1 MIEIKSLTKIFG
13 DKIIFDNTSFSLPS
27 KGLFILDSDNGSGK
41 TTLLKI
47 LIGRESTQNGEIL
60 FNGKIVENLACYC
73 TYLDQKFNFVSFL
86 TLKDNYNLKSFI
98 YKGRNAQID
107 EKNLAFIK
115 RRRPS
120 KLSEGEKIL
129 LLLEKAFNEPEPI
142 ILLDEVTSHLDDENT
157 KIVLDKIIEISKSK
171 LVLLATHDFR
181 IDSHGINKLTI
192 VNKKI
197 IVENVNFELVNT
209 GDSVHIKHIENRKKP
224 LNLRL
229 FFKYLLAKPALTLLF
244 LATTIFL
251 NITFSSFIYSYSFDP
266 SIVLNDFNLS
276 FLNTGIESKTQSYK
290 FNGSDINLESSGS
303 LNSEEVLKIN
313 EIFPNAVL
321 AWDDLIFDNS
331 DEDYLKLNQ
340 KIYNSLLRKGNYNN
354 FYYASN
360 KIYYINDG
368 FSFILDYKI
377 DNNILGIQIDYDY
390 FLSCLERKC
399 IGTNSI
405 IFESE
410 LNSIN
415 DKASVF
421 TDEKVTFTD
430 SSVYEKENGISI
442 TMCEDEI
449 IVGEKYKPFNGER
462 LNAFNLGEF
471 NLYGDRNNYFDLEET
486 FPSGIKVRYDKSISS
501 RLHDN
506 EVLALPETFDK
517 LLSTINFK
525 RNCQAIGTYDT
536 SKLISYIVFGNDTTP
551 LNAFTFVFCPRNDS
565 TILSTPNRNV
575 EMYYDFL
582 YLAYHQDVYTLSVV
596 SSVFILF
603 VFLFIIYFYYSKES
617 FKKDFD
623 ILSANGLSK
632 NKPILFEILKCFVL
646 YLISILPGIIVIL
659 NNPSLMWSYNVGFN
673 PFTFNGVTMLLY
685 LVLFLILLA
694 FVLIINYKENIKK
707 KIKSIFKH
715 S

>member
-1 MIEIKSLTKIFG
+1 MIEIKNLTKIFG
-13 DKIIFDNTSFSLPS
+13 DKIIFDSASFSLPS

-47 LIGRESTQNGEIL
+47 LIGRESAQNGEIV
-60 FNGKIVENLACYC
+60 FDGKRVENLASYC

-107 EKNLAFIK
+107 EKNMAFIK

-129 LLLEKAFNEPEPI
+129 LLLEKAFNEEEPI

-181 IDSHGINKLTI
+181 IDSHGLNKLTI
-192 VNKKI
+192 NNKKI
-197 IVENVNFELVNT
+197 IVENVNVDLENT
-209 GDSVHIKHIENRKKP
+209 GDLINIKHVENHKKP

-276 FLNTGIESKTQSYK
+276 FLNTGIESKTESYEY
-290 FNGSDINLESSGS
+290 NGSDINLESSGS
-303 LNSEEVLKIN
+303 LNNEEVLKIN

-321 AWDDLIFDNS
+321 AWEDLVFDDS
-331 DEDYLKLNQ
+331 GEDYLKLDQ

-354 FYYASN
+354 FYYARN

-368 FSFILDYKI
+368 FSFAFDYKI
-377 DNNILGIQIDYDY
+377 DNNVPGIQIDYDY

-410 LNSIN
+410 LNSIS
-415 DKASVF
+415 DKTSVF

-430 SSVYEKENGISI
+430 SSVFEKKNGISI
-442 TMCEDEI
+442 TMSEDEI
-449 IVGEKYKPFNGER
+449 IVGEKYKSFKEQS

-486 FPSGIKVRYDKSISS
+486 FPSGIKVRYDGTISQK
-501 RLHDN
+501 LHDN
-506 EVLALPETFDK
+506 EVLVSPETLDK

-525 RNCQAIGTYDT
+525 RNCQSIGTYDT
-536 SKLISYIVFGNDTTP
+536 SKLISYVVFGNDTTP
-551 LNAFTFVFCPRNDS
+551 LNAFTFAFCPRNNS
-565 TILSTPNRNV
+565 TLLYTSNENV
-575 EMYYDFL
+575 KMYYHFL
-582 YLAYHQDVYTLSVV
+582 NLAYHQDVYTLSVV
-596 SSVFILF
+596 ISVFILF
-603 VFLFIIYFYYSKES
+603 IFLFIIYFYYSKES
-617 FKKDFD
+617 FRKDFD

-632 NKPILFEILKCFVL
+632 NKSILFEMMKCFVL
-646 YLISILPGIIVIL
+646 YLISVVPGIIIIL

-673 PFTFNGVTMLLY
+673 PFTFNGVTFLLY
-685 LVLFLILLA
+685 IVLFLILLA

-707 KIKSIFKH
+707 KIKSVLKH
-715 S
+715 N